1 MPALRQVVPL
11 VVRSEQ
17 RQHLLVQTD
26 SSIGLHATSLA
37 LEDKRIR
44 GEFVSESGIASF
56 ANGLKA
62 IEKRGPGTGS
72 ANQLE
77 LRMFDVLL
85 HETDKGELTSVLMG
99 LDHLSLRDFGF
110 LDLGLGLGFDLVNL
124 DHLGHFFQSG
134 DEIGRLLTNTFSDV
148 VDPFG
153 SLTRLSSPP
162 PGKHAFRVLLAQVPS
177 PYFRIELHGVVDLHI
192 FKVIVQS
199 LEESCVFRVA
209 QDRLE
214 EREIP
219 LVFRI

>member
-1 MPALRQVVPL
+1 
-11 VVRSEQ
+11 
-17 RQHLLVQTD
+17 
-26 SSIGLHATSLA
+26 
-37 LEDKRIR
+37 
-44 GEFVSESGIASF
+44 
-56 ANGLKA
+56 
-62 IEKRGPGTGS
+62 
-72 ANQLE
+72 
-77 LRMFDVLL
+77 MFDVLL
-85 HETDKGELTSVLMG
+85 HETNKGELPSVFMG
-99 LDHLSLRDFGF
+99 SDHLSLRDFG
-110 LDLGLGLGFDLVNL
+110 LLHLRRLGLNHLLVF

-192 FKVIVQS
+192 FKVVVQS
-199 LEESCVFRVA
+199 LEESHVFRVA